1 MPYYNLN
8 YLNYLTF
15 LEDSNINLSGNL
27 LQCIYYFIENYKTKK
42 DINLL
47 SFISTFVEYFYNDL
61 SIRNSSNINVYF
73 NKKYKI
79 LNLINDTKKFNLD
92 IKNLLTSI
100 NKILK
105 DETR

>member
-1 MPYYNLN
+1 
-8 YLNYLTF
+8 
-15 LEDSNINLSGNL
+15 
-27 LQCIYYFIENYKTKK
+27 FIENYKTKK